1 MSGVQFWG
9 LEIEP
14 GKIYTQTP
22 THDLQLT
29 QVALDAN
36 PKSKERNVVQCKV
49 NGGQF
54 VLGSVQLAGTE
65 QFQVNL
71 VFDKGVPVDFTVSG
85 KSSVHLTGYYLVD
98 DDLLQDLI
106 ELPKPV
112 VIQEQK
118 KEVPEVIIKKMKT
131 ETASLPTKVQPE
143 ETKKSLSQPA
153 QRVESAKTPIRTPAK
168 RVLDQTAEVSTP
180 EAPVSNTSS
189 PAPKTPK
196 TPQNVSAK
204 KKKQE
209 SPANERRLPNGL
221 TIEDVMVGIGKEAQV
236 GHKVTVHYD
245 GKLFPSNQRFD
256 KGRNFSFRLGT
267 EQVIKGWDLGV
278 KGMKVGGKRILTI
291 PPTLAYGKK
300 GAPPDI
306 PPNATLRFDVE
317 LVDA

>member
-1 MSGVQFWG
+1 MSSVQFWG

-54 VLGSVQLAGTE
+54 VLGTVQLAGTE

-71 VFDKGVPVDFTVSG
+71 LFDKGLPVDFTVSG

-98 DDLLQDLI
+98 DEFLQNLN

-112 VIQEQK
+112 VIHEQK
-118 KEVPEVIIKKMKT
+118 KEVSEVVIKKMKT
-131 ETASLPTKVQPE
+131 ESASLPPKVQPE
-143 ETKKSLSQPA
+143 EAKKSLSQPA

-168 RVLDQTAEVSTP
+168 RVLDDTAEISTP
-180 EAPVSNTSS
+180 DAALNTTS

-196 TPQNVSAK
+196 TPQNASAK
-204 KKKQE
+204 KKQPE

-245 GKLFPSNQRFD
+245 GKLVPSNQRFD

-278 KGMKVGGKRILTI
+278 KGMKVGGKRVLTI
-291 PPTLAYGKK
+291 PPSLAYGKR
-300 GAPPDI
+300 GSPPDI
-306 PPNATLRFDVE
+306 PPNSTLRFDVE